1 MDNIYHSIKEFVKS
15 IGNLFVAIIGLFAG
29 IINGLAFLLEK
40 LRPRVSERLD
50 GITQNKEDTAKH
62 RIFGNGRLQE
72 ASGNDEEFVKEIR
85 SKLQE
90 KVTSRER
97 YYYYIA
103 QTENN
108 GNGFYAVMLMIFTL
122 ALVLAAMLYQSGRS
136 TEMWFW
142 AAMVMAAACVAVC
155 ILVVKHQRRVKR
167 NHIARL
173 ILENEFSDIEWG
185 KIHPISLQPSGNAGN
200 PYSNSSCL
208 PR

>member
-40 LRPRVSERLD
+40 LKPRVSQRFD
-50 GITQNKEDTAKH
+50 GITQNKEGMAKR
-62 RIFGNGRLQE
+62 RIFGSGRLQE
-72 ASGNDEEFVKEIR
+72 ASGNDEELVKAIR
-85 SKLQE
+85 SELQE

-108 GNGFYAVMLMIFTL
+108 GSGFYAVMLTVFIFAL
-122 ALVLAAMLYQSGRS
+122 ALAVMLYQAGRS
-136 TEMWFW
+136 IEMWFLV
-142 AAMVMAAACVAVC
+142 AAAIAAACVAAC
-155 ILVVKHQRRVKR
+155 ILVVKHQKRVKS

-173 ILENEFSDIEWG
+173 ILENEFSNIEWG
-185 KIHPISLQPSGNAGN
+185 KIHPIREVIRDEDIVEKKG
-200 PYSNSSCL
+200 
-208 PR
+208 